1 MKLLIVEDDIKI
13 ADFITTGFKRHGF
26 TTDVCH
32 NGIDGLHLLLTEK
45 YDAVVLDIMLP
56 EIDGLTILEK
66 IRACSITTPII
77 ILSAKKSVEQ
87 RIQGL
92 NKGADDYLSKP
103 FSFLELL
110 ARVDALTRRSS
121 QVIESKIMTYGD
133 IKLDIVKHEAKRN
146 DELVTLQPKEFAL
159 LHLMMKNPDKII
171 SKTIILESIW
181 DYNFDP
187 KTNVVDVLVCRLR
200 NKIDKGYDT
209 KYVHT
214 LRGIGYVFKKSDQ
227 D

>member
-1 MKLLIVEDDIKI
+1 MKLLIIEDDIKI
-13 ADFITTGFKRHGF
+13 ADFINTGFKRHGF
-26 TTDVCH
+26 TTNLCH

-45 YDAVVLDIMLP
+45 YDAVILDIMLP
-56 EIDGLTILEK
+56 EIDGLAILEK
-66 IRACSITTPII
+66 IRSCNINTPVI

-87 RIQGL
+87 KIQGF

-110 ARVDALTRRSS
+110 ARVEALTRRSS
-121 QVIESKIMTYGD
+121 KIIESKILTYGD
-133 IKLDIVKHEAKRN
+133 IELDIVKHEATRSEK
-146 DELVTLQPKEFAL
+146 LVTLQPKEFAL

-171 SKTIILESIW
+171 SKTIILESVW
-181 DYNFDP
+181 DYDFDP

-214 LRGIGYVFKKSDQ
+214 LRGIGYVFKKSQ
-227 D
+227 QA